1 MNGALACMP
10 TAKKWLAL
18 ATLATLAL
26 VACAEPKAPSTA
38 APASDRSSSSS
49 APFASSAPPS
59 SSPPRDC
66 LVVQPDFGGH
76 PSSVE
81 GTLQIAE
88 GDGAKHGAAPSLVL
102 RLARPRCIVG
112 LEHASYIAEVF
123 VASAGGDLRPLV
135 GARVRIT
142 GDLLAGASDMG
153 GAAVVILA
161 NDVERLPATGGVE

>member
-18 ATLATLAL
+18 ATLALS
-26 VACAEPKAPSTA
+26 ACAAEPRAA
-38 APASDRSSSSS
+38 APASAPSSSSS